1 MAFCEAGGVG
11 LIFGDEV
18 FLDGGCH
25 CDALSC
31 FCSGEEDSVRFKLIV
46 LRSEGELV
54 EARA

>member
-1 MAFCEAGGVG
+1 VAFCEAGGVG